1 MAIAFQCAHCG
12 KGYRIADSLAG
23 KRAHCKQCGSEMKIP
38 SAEEIAAKPLLQ
50 SSAGASPIPS
60 ATASD
65 RGSSRA
71 GSRAGALPPAGASVP
86 GSPRKTSMDL
96 DDEDAT
102 PYDVVGASPAARRAT
117 PRPLAYSEPSRVD
130 DPAALDGFIVIEED
144 ELDLGVTP
152 GGSKLWLAMRAVLGL
167 TLVLGFYLLVL
178 LFEAA
183 AVVVAIAIFR
193 AAGRGDSLDA
203 RALVFAVLLLIA
215 AVAVLW
221 SILPRFWA
229 RSQPP
234 GLLLDPDDQP
244 RLFGEIESI
253 AEAVGQ
259 IMPTE
264 VYLCPDVNAWVAN
277 QGGAL
282 GLGGR
287 RVMGLGLPLLRVLT
301 VSQLRGVL
309 AHEFGHF
316 HGGDVLLGP
325 WIFST
330 QNTIIR
336 VLTNLQRLN
345 TSVLVEPFR
354 WYAQLYMSVTGSVS
368 RRQEFAADAVAAHVI
383 GSKSLI
389 NGLRR
394 VHAAAVA
401 FEPYWNSEVAPV
413 LDAGFRPPVSDGF
426 DRFLRE
432 SDVAKSLRDVI
443 QLEIQYRNGHPF
455 DTHPPLS
462 ARIDAMR
469 DLKEGEP
476 LAYDPA
482 ALSLLENIVYLEGRM
497 LAILLGEEVVENLIF
512 VQWDDVVEQVY
523 YPLWTRNLVKYSDVL
538 RGMTPRAIP
547 ALARNLKNFGKRL
560 ALSAGEKIEDEM
572 IEPLANLVIGAA
584 IAVALRRRGWRI
596 ETSPGAPIAL
606 RNGKVEFTPFGL
618 VPRMLGGEILESDW
632 ISQCN
637 AAGIVDLDLG
647 TLAVEK

>member
-1 MAIAFQCAHCG
+1 M
-12 KGYRIADSLAG
+12 
-23 KRAHCKQCGSEMKIP
+23 
-38 SAEEIAAKPLLQ
+38 
-50 SSAGASPIPS
+50 
-60 ATASD
+60 
-65 RGSSRA
+65 
-71 GSRAGALPPAGASVP
+71 
-86 GSPRKTSMDL
+86 
-96 DDEDAT
+96 
-102 PYDVVGASPAARRAT
+102 
-117 PRPLAYSEPSRVD
+117 
-130 DPAALDGFIVIEED
+130 DGFIVVEED
-144 ELDLGVTP
+144 ELDLGVTL

-354 WYAQLYMSVTGSVS
+354 WYAQ
-368 RRQEFAADAVAAHVI
+368 F
-383 GSKSLI
+383 
-389 NGLRR
+389 
-394 VHAAAVA
+394 
-401 FEPYWNSEVAPV
+401 
-413 LDAGFRPPVSDGF
+413 
-426 DRFLRE
+426 
-432 SDVAKSLRDVI
+432 
-443 QLEIQYRNGHPF
+443 
-455 DTHPPLS
+455 
-462 ARIDAMR
+462 
-469 DLKEGEP
+469 
-476 LAYDPA
+476 
-482 ALSLLENIVYLEGRM
+482 
-497 LAILLGEEVVENLIF
+497 
-512 VQWDDVVEQVY
+512 
-523 YPLWTRNLVKYSDVL
+523 
-538 RGMTPRAIP
+538 
-547 ALARNLKNFGKRL
+547 
-560 ALSAGEKIEDEM
+560 
-572 IEPLANLVIGAA
+572 
-584 IAVALRRRGWRI
+584 
-596 ETSPGAPIAL
+596 
-606 RNGKVEFTPFGL
+606 
-618 VPRMLGGEILESDW
+618 
-632 ISQCN
+632 
-637 AAGIVDLDLG
+637 
-647 TLAVEK
+647 